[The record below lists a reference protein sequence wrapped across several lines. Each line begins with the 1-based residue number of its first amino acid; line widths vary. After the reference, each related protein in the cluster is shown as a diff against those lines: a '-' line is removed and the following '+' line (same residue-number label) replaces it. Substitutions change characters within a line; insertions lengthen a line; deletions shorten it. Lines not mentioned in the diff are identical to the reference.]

1 MAELLDY
8 NLDEAKSLTTLADG
22 EEVRLRITYFEKKNS
37 KKGKPMLA
45 MVLEPVEIADASAIF
60 HNIMLPAEGMEPRQ
74 FNQTLLRLKAFVEN
88 FKLPWPLDPEEE
100 RNEEGYAI
108 VGEEEDEEY
117 GKRNTIKRWSGSL
130 R

>member
-1 MAELLDY
+1 MSELLDY
-8 NLDEAKSLTTLADG
+8 NLDEAKPLTTLADG
-22 EEVRLRITYFEKKNS
+22 EEIRLRITHLEKKNS

-45 MVLEPVEIADASAIF
+45 MILTPVEIADAATIF
-60 HNIMLPAEGMEPRQ
+60 HNLMLPTEGMEARQ
-74 FNQTLLRLKAFVEN
+74 INQALLRLKAFVEN

-117 GKRNTIKRWSGSL
+117 GKRNTIKRWSGVTK
-130 R
+130 